1 MYQRVLTAI
10 HSNLIG
16 SSLAMAGLLGTAGL
30 GYATISANHRTSA
43 MTAERDSAVAE
54 LQQLQASAGQ
64 LAQIE
69 AKIGSARVE
78 YGRVVQAWSDAKDRL
93 ASAQQSMAQVAK
105 RQEQALERVSQTGS
119 IKPSEPPKRPAR

>member
-10 HSNLIG
+10 HANLIG
-16 SSLAMAGLLGTAGL
+16 SSLAMAGLIGTAGL
-30 GYATISANHRTSA
+30 GYATVSANHRASA
-43 MTAERDSAVAE
+43 MAAERDGAVAE

-69 AKIGSARVE
+69 TKIGSARLE
-78 YGRVVQAWSDAKDRL
+78 YGRVIQSWSDAKDRL
-93 ASAQQSMAQVAK
+93 ASTQQSLAQMTK
-105 RQEQALERVSQTGS
+105 RQEQALERVNQTGS

>member
-10 HSNLIG
+10 HANLIG
-16 SSLAMAGLLGTAGL
+16 SSLAATALLGIAGL
-30 GYATISANHRTSA
+30 GYATVSANHRASA
-43 MTAERDSAVAE
+43 MTAERDGAVAE

-64 LAQIE
+64 LSQIE
-69 AKIGSARVE
+69 TKIGSARVE

-93 ASAQQSMAQVAK
+93 ASTQQSLGQMAK
-105 RQEQALERVSQTGS
+105 RQEQALDRVNQTGS

>member
-16 SSLAMAGLLGTAGL
+16 SSLAAAALLGITGL
-30 GYATISANHRTSA
+30 GYATVSANHRAGA
-43 MTAERDSAVAE
+43 MATERDTAVAE

-64 LAQIE
+64 LSQIE
-69 AKIGSARVE
+69 TKIGSARVE
-78 YGRVVQAWSDAKDRL
+78 YGRVIQAWSDAKDKL
-93 ASAQQSMAQVAK
+93 GAAQQSLGQMAK
-105 RQEQALERVSQTGS
+105 RQEQALDRVNQTGS